1 MNSVDPDFKL
11 NMQLRNAEKWL
22 KKWFRV
28 LMREF
33 DEEGLKHRAM
43 SLVYT
48 TLLSLAPLL
57 AVSFSIL
64 KGFGVHNQLQ
74 PFLLEMLRPLG
85 EKAGEITHNIVT
97 FVENLQLGVLGF
109 LGFLLLFYTVIS
121 LVDQIE
127 SCFNFIWRI
136 TRPRSLYRR
145 FSDYLSVILIGP
157 VLLFSALGIA
167 ASMGSAGIVQ
177 KLVSMEP
184 FGTVYYVLGLV
195 LPFILEVAA
204 FSFIY
209 SFIPNTQVRLIPA
222 LAGGLFTGIAWKG
235 TGLLFAAFMANSTQ
249 YSAIYSG
256 FAVILLSMIWLYIS
270 WLILLLGGVVAFHVQ
285 YPRYLNYGSR
295 RPHLSLIS
303 QEQLSLVLMY
313 LIGNQQTKRQ
323 DSTTLQNLADTLNL
337 PWEPVAD
344 VLDCLKR
351 AGLIVTV
358 DGETKTYQLAR
369 DSDTIQL
376 QEIVQT
382 IRNSGDRTS
391 FDFPDMKATELEA
404 LLAALSQS
412 PAGIFGLRTLRELI
426 QACYP
431 APH

>member
-1 MNSVDPDFKL
+1 
-11 NMQLRNAEKWL
+11 
-22 KKWFRV
+22 
-28 LMREF
+28 MREF

-64 KGFGVHNQLQ
+64 KGFGVHNQIQ
-74 PFLLEMLRPLG
+74 PFLLEVLKPLG
-85 EKAGEITHNIVT
+85 DKAADITGNIVA

-109 LGFLLLFYTVIS
+109 VGFLLLFYTVIS

-127 SCFNFIWRI
+127 SCFNYIWRI
-136 TRPRSLYRR
+136 TKPRSLYRR

-167 ASMGSAGIVQ
+167 ASMGSNAIVHT
-177 KLVSMEP
+177 LISMEP
-184 FGTVYYVLGLV
+184 FGTVYYALGLI
-195 LPFILEVAA
+195 LPYILEVAA

-222 LAGGLFTGIAWKG
+222 LAGGIFTGIAWKV
-235 TGLLFAAFMANSTQ
+235 TGLLFATFMANSAQ

-285 YPRYLNYGSR
+285 YPRYLHYSSR
-295 RPHLSLIS
+295 RPHLSIIS

-313 LIGNQQTKRQ
+313 LIGSQRVENQQT
-323 DSTTLQNLADTLNL
+323 TTLQNLADSLNL

-351 AGLIVTV
+351 AGLIITV
-358 DGETKTYQLAR
+358 DGEVKTYRLAR
-369 DSDTIQL
+369 DSDAIQL
-376 QEIVQT
+376 LEVIQA
-382 IRNSGDRTS
+382 IRSSGDRTS
-391 FDFPDMKATELEA
+391 FDFPDHDADGLVDI
-404 LLAALSQS
+404 LAALADI
-412 PAGIFGLRTLRELI
+412 PAGVAGGRTLRELI
-426 QACYP
+426 QKKSHAS
-431 APH
+431 AQD

>member
-1 MNSVDPDFKL
+1 MNAPKPAVNL
-11 NMQLRNAEKWL
+11 NLQLANAETWI

-64 KGFGVHNQLQ
+64 KGFGVHNQIQ
-74 PFLLEMLRPLG
+74 PFLREILKPLG
-85 EKAGEITHNIVT
+85 EKAGEITSNIVA

-109 LGFLLLFYTVIS
+109 VGFLLLFYTVIS

-127 SCFNFIWRI
+127 SCFNYIWRI
-136 TRPRSLYRR
+136 TKPRSLYRR
-145 FSDYLSVILIGP
+145 FSDYLSIILIGP

-167 ASMGSAGIVQ
+167 ASMGSNEIVQ
-177 KLVSMEP
+177 NLISLEP
-184 FGTVYYVLGLV
+184 FGTVYYGLGLV

-204 FSFIY
+204 FSFVY
-209 SFIPNTQVRLIPA
+209 SFIPNTQVRLLPA
-222 LAGGLFTGIAWKG
+222 LAGGLFTGLAWKG
-235 TGLLFAAFMANSTQ
+235 TGLLFALFMANSSQ

-285 YPRYLNYGSR
+285 YPRYLNYSSR

-303 QEQLSLVLMY
+303 QEQLSLILMY
-313 LIGNQQTKRQ
+313 MIGNQQVTDQ
-323 DSTTLQNLADTLNL
+323 ADTTLQNLADNLNL

-344 VLDCLKR
+344 VLDCLKG

-358 DGETKTYQLAR
+358 EGEPKTYRLAR
-369 DSDTIQL
+369 DSDAIRL
-376 QEIVQT
+376 KDIVQT
-382 IRNSGDRTS
+382 IRDSGDRTW
-391 FDFPDMKATELEA
+391 FNLPDNEA
-404 LLAALSQS
+404 GNLGVLLAALSES
-412 PAGIFGLRTLRELI
+412 PAGIFGLSTLRELI
-426 QACYP
+426 QQKTSGTG
-431 APH
+431 

>member
-1 MNSVDPDFKL
+1 MNAPKPAVNL
-11 NMQLRNAEKWL
+11 NLQLAIAETWL

-64 KGFGVHNQLQ
+64 KGFGVHNQIQ
-74 PFLLEMLRPLG
+74 PFLREILKPLG
-85 EKAGEITHNIVT
+85 EKAAEITSNIVA

-109 LGFLLLFYTVIS
+109 VGFLLLFYTVIS

-127 SCFNFIWRI
+127 SCFNYIWRI
-136 TRPRSLYRR
+136 TKPRSLYRR
-145 FSDYLSVILIGP
+145 FSDYLSIILIGP

-167 ASMGSAGIVQ
+167 ASMGSNEIVHN
-177 KLVSMEP
+177 LISMEP
-184 FGTVYYVLGLV
+184 FGTVYYGLGLV

-204 FSFIY
+204 FSFVY
-209 SFIPNTQVRLIPA
+209 SFIPNTQVRLLPA
-222 LAGGLFTGIAWKG
+222 LAGGLFTGLAWKG
-235 TGLLFAAFMANSTQ
+235 TGLLFALFMANSSQ

-285 YPRYLNYGSR
+285 YPRYLNYSSR

-303 QEQLSLVLMY
+303 QEQLSLILMY
-313 LIGNQQTKRQ
+313 MIGNQQVIDQ
-323 DSTTLQNLADTLNL
+323 ADTTLQNLADNLNL

-358 DGETKTYQLAR
+358 EGEPKTYRLAR
-369 DSDTIQL
+369 DSDAIRL
-376 QEIVQT
+376 KDIVQT
-382 IRNSGDRTS
+382 IRDSGDRTS
-391 FDFPDMKATELEA
+391 FNLPDNQAGNLGV
-404 LLAALSQS
+404 LLAALSES
-412 PAGIFGLRTLRELI
+412 PDGIFGLRTLRELI
-426 QACYP
+426 QHKTSEAG
-431 APH
+431 

>member
-1 MNSVDPDFKL
+1 MNAPKPAVNL
-11 NMQLRNAEKWL
+11 NLQLANAETWI

-64 KGFGVHNQLQ
+64 KGFGVHNQIQ
-74 PFLLEMLRPLG
+74 PFLREILKPLG
-85 EKAGEITHNIVT
+85 EKAGEITSNIVA

-109 LGFLLLFYTVIS
+109 VGFLLLFYTVIS

-127 SCFNFIWRI
+127 SCFNYIWRI
-136 TRPRSLYRR
+136 TKPRSLYRR
-145 FSDYLSVILIGP
+145 FSDYLSIILIGP

-167 ASMGSAGIVQ
+167 ASMGSNEIVQ
-177 KLVSMEP
+177 NLISLEP
-184 FGTVYYVLGLV
+184 FGTVYYGLGLV

-204 FSFIY
+204 FSFVY
-209 SFIPNTQVRLIPA
+209 SFIPNTQVRLLPA
-222 LAGGLFTGIAWKG
+222 LAGGLFTGLAWKG
-235 TGLLFAAFMANSTQ
+235 TGLLFALFMANSSQ

-285 YPRYLNYGSR
+285 YPRYLNYSSR

-303 QEQLSLVLMY
+303 QEQLSLILMY
-313 LIGNQQTKRQ
+313 MIGNQQVTDQ
-323 DSTTLQNLADTLNL
+323 ADATLQNLADNLNL

-358 DGETKTYQLAR
+358 EGEPKTYRLAR
-369 DSDTIQL
+369 DSDAIRL
-376 QEIVQT
+376 KDIVQT
-382 IRNSGDRTS
+382 IRDSGDRTS
-391 FDFPDMKATELEA
+391 FNLPDNEA
-404 LLAALSQS
+404 GNLGVLLAALSES
-412 PAGIFGLRTLRELI
+412 PAGIFGLSTLRELI
-426 QACYP
+426 QQKTSGTG
-431 APH
+431 